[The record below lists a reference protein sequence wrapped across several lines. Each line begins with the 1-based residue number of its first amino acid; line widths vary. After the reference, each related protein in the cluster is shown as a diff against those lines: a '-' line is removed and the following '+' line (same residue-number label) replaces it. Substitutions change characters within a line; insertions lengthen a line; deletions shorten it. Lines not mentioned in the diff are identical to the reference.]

1 MIFPL
6 LGIRNFYVWVFIVF
20 PLWDLYWEMV
30 ISPDIKLMG
39 NSQSKPQPFGESY
52 SIINMCIIQRTQNK
66 QIFQHFITNDEQVLS

>member
-1 MIFPL
+1 M
-6 LGIRNFYVWVFIVF
+6 
-20 PLWDLYWEMV
+20 WDLYWEMV